1 MLDLYTSV
9 LVVTLLF
16 LLITDAGQTAPGG
29 SPTNRGAEEEDTWRT
44 RGMFRGP
51 NPISTRH
58 TDG

>member
-16 LLITDAGQTAPGG
+16 LLITAAGQTASGG
-29 SPTNRGAEEEDTWRT
+29 RPTNRGAEKEDTWRT
-44 RGMFRGP
+44 RGMFHEVG
-51 NPISTRH
+51 PISTRH